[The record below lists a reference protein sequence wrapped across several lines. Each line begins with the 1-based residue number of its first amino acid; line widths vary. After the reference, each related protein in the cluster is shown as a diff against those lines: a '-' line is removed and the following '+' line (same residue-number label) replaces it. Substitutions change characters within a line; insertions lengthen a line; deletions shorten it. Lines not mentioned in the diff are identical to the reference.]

1 MKERLRFLIDQIRK
15 HLEVLSYIV
24 VILGVPVFFYQQW
37 QITETRRT
45 EETLKFVTM
54 FQQERVALARATLFL
69 SWVKYSKDIELI
81 NAGPGIPQLMLE
93 RWVEKMIEI
102 SSKSNP
108 EKNLINAIYVMTDF
122 FDQLYLCVRV
132 NVCREE
138 PARLYFHEFSFHFYH
153 LYGYKVEEIRGSLSI
168 DSFGSGIR
176 YFAAAR
182 SSKD

>member
-1 MKERLRFLIDQIRK
+1 MRERLRFFFDQIHK

-54 FQQERVALARATLFL
+54 FQQERVASARSTLLL
-69 SWVKYSKDIELI
+69 SWIKYSKEIELI
-81 NAGPGIPQLMLE
+81 NAGPGLSQVMLE

-102 SSKSNP
+102 SSNSNP
-108 EKNLINAIYVMTDF
+108 EKNLINAIYVMIDF

-138 PARLYFHEFSFHFYH
+138 PAWLYFHEFSSQFYR
-153 LYGYKVEEIRGSLSI
+153 LYGHKVEEMRGSLSI
-168 DSFGSGIR
+168 DGFGSGIR
-176 YFAAAR
+176 YFAKTK
-182 SSKD
+182 SLKD